1 MSDTIR
7 KVIIKIKKTVLPPP
21 QEPIKKTRKIII
33 KKIVPEVRPTISI
46 AEVNEVGSIA
56 PSHTCGEYIFKAL
69 QKPPIVILKE
79 RVKEELSNTLLCEC
93 YTCGNNFN
101 QTCEHYKRC
110 HPEIWEIMSQKIE
123 ECNNDETLKKE
134 NWYSRWY
141 ELYVNMRTHNEY
153 YQKKYTKEQRL
164 KKMRYIYDEITFKKG
179 I

>member
-1 MSDTIR
+1 MIPYFAIMSGTPR
-7 KVIIKIKKTVLPPP
+7 KVIIKIKKPVPMP
-21 QEPIKKTRKIII
+21 QPQPIKKTRKIII

-46 AEVNEVGSIA
+46 AEVNEYV
-56 PSHTCGEYIFKAL
+56 FKAL

-101 QTCEHYKRC
+101 QTCEHYKIY